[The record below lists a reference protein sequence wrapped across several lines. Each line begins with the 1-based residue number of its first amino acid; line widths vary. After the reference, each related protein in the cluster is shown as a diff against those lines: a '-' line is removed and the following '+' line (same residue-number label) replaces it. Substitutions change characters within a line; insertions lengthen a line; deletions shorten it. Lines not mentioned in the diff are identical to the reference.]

1 MNTRATDSEG
11 QITPSTT
18 NPTDLEMS
26 PSKKDWMSP
35 ELREMSVI
43 NTATGFGPDGGSF
56 ATS

>member
-26 PSKKDWMSP
+26 PPKKDWMSP
-35 ELREMSVI
+35 ELWEMSVI
-43 NTATGFGPDGGSF
+43 NTVSGNGPDGGSF